1 MRLKAKIKT
10 KTNPF
15 DELQDQLDRETDRLE
30 TYLLG
35 DKPWHLKG
43 EVVAQDREE
52 NTVLEEHLEVQ
63 RHGAF
68 KPPPKDESKILEFIM
83 KTIKDQSFDSPTFKC
98 KPKPTQNAVSQALPV
113 NPSQKS
119 LVEDYENLFAK
130 NNLLER
136 EQDDPVKNT
145 IQKEMCN
152 LFETLDALSHSHFV
166 PFKHSSE
173 VTVIQNRPAL
183 TVEETGQEVVS
194 TADLLA
200 PEEVCAPRGEVL
212 KGSTETTSSDRR
224 RHRKKLM
231 RIRAKRSNFGSKT
244 DVTKDKKAALAR
256 VLRMAHKPGSK
267 IKVV

>member
-1 MRLKAKIKT
+1 MRLKTKT
-10 KTNPF
+10 KTKLNSF
-15 DELQDQLDRETDRLE
+15 DEMQEQLDKETDRLE
-30 TYLLG
+30 TYLIG

-43 EVVAQDREE
+43 EVIAQDREE

-68 KPPPKDESKILEFIM
+68 KPPPTDESKILEFIM
-83 KTIKDQSFDSPTFKC
+83 RTIKDQSFGSPTFKV
-98 KPKPTQNAVSQALPV
+98 KPKPTQNAQIQALPV

-130 NNLLER
+130 NSLLER

-145 IQKEMCN
+145 IQKEMCH

-173 VTVIQNRPAL
+173 VTVVQNKPAL
-183 TVEETGQEVVS
+183 TMEETGQEVVS

-200 PEEVCAPRGEVL
+200 PEEVCPPRGEVL
-212 KGSTETTSSDRR
+212 KGSTEITSSDRR

-231 RIRAKRSNFGSKT
+231 RIRSKRLKFGTKT